1 MSAPGDRARVRAVI
15 PALGLAA
22 SFVLTWWM
30 ATRGAHLFPH
40 DEPNPR
46 SLHVRPVP
54 RTGGIAIMAA
64 VIAAGALLQASLAV
78 LGCTLALAVVSYL
91 DDHRGLP
98 ARVRFLAHGVAAA
111 AWLAIALP
119 GAPAWSL
126 PLLFLGIV
134 WITNLYNFM
143 DGMDG
148 LAGGMTA
155 FGFGAYAAAF
165 WLAGDTAS
173 ALFGASVAAAALG
186 FLWFNFHPAR
196 IFMGDVGSI
205 PLGFL
210 AAVLGLAGWRDG
222 AWPIW
227 FPVAVFSPFVF
238 DATVTL
244 LRRAAR
250 GERVWEAHRTHYYQR
265 LVQLGWGHRNTALA
279 EYVLM
284 AGCAVVALAA
294 LRAPLAAQV
303 AVCAAGAVVYV
314 ALALAVDGA
323 WRRHLRKAEA

>member
-1 MSAPGDRARVRAVI
+1 MRAAL
-15 PALGLAA
+15 PAL
-22 SFVLTWWM
+22 SFVASIALTWWM
-30 ATRGAHLFPH
+30 ATRAAHLFPH

-46 SLHVRPVP
+46 SLHVHPVP

-64 VIAAGALLQASLAV
+64 VTAAGALLQASLAV
-78 LGCTLALAVVSYL
+78 LGCAFALAVVSFV
-91 DDHRGLP
+91 DDRGGLP
-98 ARVRFLAHGVAAA
+98 AHVRFLAHGAAA
-111 AWLAIALP
+111 AGWLALALP
-119 GAPAWSL
+119 GAPAWLL
-126 PLLFLGIV
+126 PVLFLAIV
-134 WITNLYNFM
+134 WVTNLYNFM

-155 FGFGAYAAAF
+155 FGFGAYAIGF
-165 WLAGDTAS
+165 WLAGEAAS
-173 ALFGASVAAAALG
+173 ALFSASVAAAALG

-210 AAVLGLAGWRDG
+210 AAAVGLHGWRDG

-227 FPVAVFSPFVF
+227 FPVAVFSPFIF

-250 GERVWEAHRTHYYQR
+250 GERIWEAHRTHYYQR

-279 EYVLM
+279 EYALM

-294 LRAPLAAQV
+294 LRVPLTVQV
-303 AVCAAGAVVYV
+303 AVCVAGAVAYAV
-314 ALALAVDGA
+314 LALAVDGA
-323 WRRHLRKAEA
+323 WRRHLERVQP